1 VIAALAQHA
10 VGSPLLNGGIFVFF
24 VLVTLVIVFRAS
36 HRTKTAADYYAAG
49 RSFTGPQNGVA
60 ISGDYLSAAS
70 FLGIA
75 GAIAVY
81 GYDGFLYSIG
91 FLVAW
96 LVALLLVAELLRNT
110 GKFTMGDVLSFRMRR
125 RPVRAAA
132 AVSTLVV
139 SFFYLLAQMAGA
151 GGLVALLLNVTN
163 KAGQALVV
171 AVVGLLMIFY
181 VLVGG
186 MRGTTWVQI
195 VKATLLIIGAGMLT
209 AWVLG
214 SFGLNLS
221 ALLGEAA
228 AKSSHGQAVLAPGLQ
243 YGKNT
248 TTKLDFVS
256 LGLALVLGTAGLP
269 HILMRFYTVPT
280 AREARRTVV
289 WAIWL
294 IGIFYLFSLVIGYGA
309 AALVDGG
316 PQRIAAMPGQENS
329 AAPLLAYQ
337 LGGEV
342 LLGFISAVAFAT
354 ILAVVAGLTIT
365 ASASFAHDVYANVI
379 MHGNLDPDREVRV
392 ARITAVV
399 IGALAVLG
407 GIAALG
413 QNVAFLVALAFA
425 VAASA
430 NLPTILYSL
439 FWKRFNTSG
448 VLWSMYGGLISS
460 VLLIILSPAV
470 SGTAKSMFPGVDFAI
485 FPLKN
490 PALVSVPIAFAL
502 GYLAT
507 VLSKNDIADPE
518 KFAEMEVRALTG
530 AFAERSLGSP
540 VDVVP
545 SQPTPPL
552 RSMPPARADRT
563 PFSSAGSSPAELTA
577 NPPELTPD
585 APKNRVFRRRAMI
598 ATGVLAGLVVLGV
611 SVSMSRVLAA
621 PPQGADTTPQLG
633 PNTAADAGP
642 EVAIPALGG
651 IIQVGKSPAFV
662 AVSPNGR
669 HAYIANGKAQVVTVV
684 DTAVNQVTATIPI
697 PAGPPQFLAFAPDG
711 RTLYISIFNDQRTI
725 HSIDVL
731 DTASNTV
738 VATIPQPARPYLAAV
753 SRDGKRIY
761 VPNHDTASVSV
772 IGTDTNT
779 VIAEVKVAPNPH
791 WVTFS
796 RDGTRAYTA
805 NHESNVVSV
814 IDTTTLEV
822 LATIPVG
829 ASPHSI
835 SVHPNLPL
843 VANVNYDGGTMS
855 VIDTNT
861 NKVLATIPVGQHPQD
876 IAWAPDGRFAYVVN
890 EGSNS
895 VTVINA
901 RTNQVTATIPTGAN
915 PTSIAVL
922 PNGRQAFV
930 SNLDGGTL
938 TVLELTG

>member
-1 VIAALAQHA
+1 VIAALVQHA
-10 VGSPLLNGGIFVFF
+10 VGAPLLNGGIFVFF

-151 GGLVALLLNVTN
+151 GGLVALLLNVSS

-269 HILMRFYTVPT
+269 HILMRFYTVPS
-280 AREARRTVV
+280 AKEARRTVV

-316 PQRIAAMPGQENS
+316 PQRIASMPGQENS

-470 SGTAKSMFPGVDFAI
+470 SGTAKSMFPSLDFAI

-507 VLSKNDIADPE
+507 VLSKNDVADPA
-518 KFAEMEVRALTG
+518 KYAEMEVRALTG
-530 AFAERSLGSP
+530 AFAERSLVSP
-540 VDVVP
+540 VDDIP
-545 SQPTPPL
+545 SQPGPPL
-552 RSMPPARADRT
+552 RRMPAAT
-563 PFSSAGSSPAELTA
+563 PYSIPFGSASSS
-577 NPPELTPD
+577 PPELTAKPPELVPA
-585 APKNRVFRRRAMI
+585 APMNRVFRRRVLISA
-598 ATGVLAGLVVLGV
+598 GVLAVVAVLGL

-621 PPQGADTTPQLG
+621 PPQGADTTPQLN
-633 PNTAADAGP
+633 PNTAADVGP

-651 IIQVGKSPAFV
+651 IIQVGKTPAFV

-711 RTLYISIFNDQRTI
+711 RTLYVSIFNEQRTI

-791 WVTFS
+791 WVAFS

-835 SVHPNLPL
+835 SVHPSLPL

-861 NKVLATIPVGQHPQD
+861 NKVVATIPVGQHPQD

-895 VTVINA
+895 VTVVNA

-930 SNLDGGTL
+930 SNQDSGTL